1 VAGSD
6 SIGPTHVTSHIVV
19 GTAGHIDHGKSAL
32 VLALTGT
39 DPDRLKEERARGIT
53 IDLGFAYLRDGDRT
67 IAFVDVPG
75 HERFVRNMLAGVGGI
90 DAVLLI
96 VAADES
102 VMPQTREHFDIC
114 RLLHVPRGLVV
125 MTKCDLADADTRA
138 MVRADVAEL
147 VQGSFL
153 ERPPIVE
160 VSARTGEG
168 LEALKAHLRTLVDQ
182 VPARGVD
189 GAARLP
195 IDRVFSMKGFGTVV
209 TGTLVAGNIS
219 VDDEL
224 ALVPGDRTTRVRGL
238 QVHGTPATH
247 ATAGQRVALNLTGVD
262 KSDLDRGQVLAA
274 PGTLQVSQLADAF
287 VELLSTVQPL
297 RHGARV
303 RLHQGTVE
311 VLARVSVI
319 ARPADDDAPPEIAA
333 GASGFVRLRLE
344 RPAALT
350 RGDRFVLRAYSPA
363 VTIGGGVILDPAAP
377 RGGVRLEATL
387 ERSARLLMPLTRERW
402 SSEPDAHALFV
413 AEAGGRGLAAGDL
426 IARAGVR
433 PADVSRARQVLV
445 EAGQAIDTGTHL
457 VAPRWRESGTEHVLA
472 ALAAHHAS
480 QTLSEGLP
488 REELR
493 ERVLAGLAPSLV
505 DLILADLER
514 TGRIVGRERVALAGR
529 EVVLSAEETR
539 VRDALDRVLRDSA
552 LMPPDQDRLVTL
564 TSSPAEMVDRVLRLM
579 VRHKRVVVVGGLPF
593 HQQALDTLKGEVAA
607 LKQTGAEAYV
617 DIASF
622 KSRYGLS
629 RKFAIPL
636 LEYLDRERVTRRV
649 GERRLVL

>member
-1 VAGSD
+1 
-6 SIGPTHVTSHIVV
+6 VTTHIVV

-39 DPDRLKEERARGIT
+39 DPDRLKEEKARGIT
-53 IDLGFAYLRDGDRT
+53 IDLGFASLRERDRT

-125 MTKCDLADADTRA
+125 MSKCDLADPDTRA
-138 MVRADVAEL
+138 LVRGEL
-147 VQGSFL
+147 TDLVRGSFL
-153 ERPPIVE
+153 EGAPIVE
-160 VSARTGEG
+160 VSSRTGEG
-168 LEALKAHLRTLVDQ
+168 LETLKQHLHALVDQ
-182 VPARGVD
+182 VPDRAVD

-209 TGTLVAGNIS
+209 TGTLVAGTVS

-224 ALVPGDRTTRVRGL
+224 SVVPGDRIIRVRGL
-238 QVHGTPATH
+238 QVHGMPAPR
-247 ATAGQRVALNLTGVD
+247 ALAGQRVALNLAGLEVG
-262 KSDLDRGQVLAA
+262 DLERGQVLAA
-274 PGTLQVSQLADAF
+274 RGTLRPSHLADAW
-287 VELLSTVQPL
+287 VDVLPSARPL

-303 RLHQGTVE
+303 RLHQGTAE

-319 ARPADDDAPPEIAA
+319 APPAGDDMPPVI
-333 GASGFVRLRLE
+333 ASGRSGPVRLRLE
-344 RPAALT
+344 RPAAMT
-350 RGDRFVLRAYSPA
+350 RGDRFVLRAYSPV
-363 VTIGGGVILDPAAP
+363 VTLGGGVVLDPSAP
-377 RGGVRLEATL
+377 RSGVRLPAAGN
-387 ERSARLLMPLTRERW
+387 RFARLLVPLVSDVGKEA
-402 SSEPDAHALFV
+402 DALGMLI
-413 AEAGGRGLAAGDL
+413 AEAGGQGLPADDL
-426 IARAGVR
+426 MARAAVR
-433 PADVSRARQVLV
+433 PSDLQRVRQTLV
-445 EAGQAIDTGTHL
+445 ETGQAIDTGAHL
-457 VAPRWRESGTEHVLA
+457 VAPRWRDSGTEHVLA

-480 QTLSEGLP
+480 ETLSEGLP

-493 ERVLAGLAPSLV
+493 ERVLAGLAPGLV
-505 DLILADLER
+505 DLILDDLER

-529 EVVLSAEETR
+529 EVVLSAEESR
-539 VRDALDRVLRDSA
+539 VREALDRVLREAA
-552 LMPPDQDRLVTL
+552 LMPPDQDRLAAL
-564 TSSPAEMVDRVLRLM
+564 TSSPATMVDRVLRLM

-593 HQQALDTLKGEVAA
+593 HQQALDALKNEVAA
-607 LKQTGAEAYV
+607 LKQTGAEAHV

>member
-1 VAGSD
+1 
-6 SIGPTHVTSHIVV
+6 VTSHIVV

-39 DPDRLKEERARGIT
+39 DPDRLKEEKARGIT
-53 IDLGFAYLRDGDRT
+53 IDLGFAYLRDEDRT
-67 IAFVDVPG
+67 VAFIDVPG

-114 RLLHVPRGLVV
+114 RMLHVPRGLVV
-125 MTKCDLADADTRA
+125 MTKCDLADADTRSL
-138 MVRADVAEL
+138 VRSDIAGL
-147 VQGSFL
+147 VHGSFL
-153 ERPPIVE
+153 DGAPIVE

-168 LEALKAHLRTLVDQ
+168 LEALKEHLRSLVDQ
-182 VPARGVD
+182 VPARSVD

-209 TGTLVAGNIS
+209 TGTLVAGS
-219 VDDEL
+219 VRLDDEL

-238 QVHGTPATH
+238 QVHGASATH
-247 ATAGQRVALNLTGVD
+247 ATAGQRVALNLAGVEV
-262 KSDLDRGQVLAA
+262 SDLDRGQVLAA
-274 PGTLQVSQLADAF
+274 PGTLRASQLADAF
-287 VELLSTVQPL
+287 VELLKSDRPL

-303 RLHQGTVE
+303 RLHQGTAE

-319 ARPADDDAPPEIAA
+319 AHPDDDDAAPEIAA
-333 GASGFVRLRLE
+333 GRSGFVRLRLE

-350 RGDRFVLRAYSPA
+350 RGDRFVLRAYSPV

-377 RGGVRLEATL
+377 RGGARLEATL
-387 ERSARLLMPLTRERW
+387 ERSARLLVPLMHDARNA
-402 SSEPDAHALFV
+402 EPDAHAQFV
-413 AEAGGRGLAAGDL
+413 SEAGGRGLAVEEL
-426 IARAGVR
+426 VARAGVL
-433 PADVSRARQVLV
+433 PAELSRTRQALV
-445 EAGQAIDTGTHL
+445 DAGQAIDTGTHL
-457 VAPRWRESGTEHVLA
+457 VAPRWRQSGTEHVLA
-472 ALAAHHAS
+472 ALAAHHTS
-480 QTLSEGLP
+480 QTLSDGLP

-529 EVVLSAEETR
+529 AVVLSAEETR
-539 VRDALDRVLRDSA
+539 VRDELDRVLREAA
-552 LMPPDQDRLVTL
+552 LMPPDQDRLAAL
-564 TSSPAEMVDRVLRLM
+564 TSSPPALVDQVLRLM
-579 VRHKRVVVVGGLPF
+579 VRHKRIVVVGGLPF
-593 HQQALDTLKGEVAA
+593 HQQALDALKGEVAA
-607 LKQTGAEAYV
+607 LRRTGTEAYV

>member
-1 VAGSD
+1 M
-6 SIGPTHVTSHIVV
+6 TSHIVV

-39 DPDRLKEERARGIT
+39 DPDRLKEEKARGIT

-67 IAFVDVPG
+67 IAFIDVPG

-114 RLLHVPRGLVV
+114 RLLHVPRGLIV
-125 MTKCDLADADTRA
+125 MTKCDLADADTRSL
-138 MVRADVAEL
+138 VRADIAEL
-147 VQGSFL
+147 VEGSFL
-153 ERPPIVE
+153 DGAPIVE
-160 VSARTGEG
+160 VSARTGQG
-168 LEALKAHLRTLVDQ
+168 LEALKEHLRTLVDH
-182 VPARGVD
+182 VPAHGVD

-195 IDRVFSMKGFGTVV
+195 IDRMFSMKGFGTVV
-209 TGTLVAGNIS
+209 TGTLVAGNVS

-224 ALVPGDRTTRVRGL
+224 ALLPGDRTTRVRGL
-238 QVHGTPATH
+238 HVHGTPATH
-247 ATAGQRVALNLTGVD
+247 ATAGQRVALNLTGIDV
-262 KSDLDRGQVLAA
+262 SDLDRGQVLAA
-274 PGTLQVSQLADAF
+274 PGTLRASLLSDAF
-287 VELLSTVQPL
+287 VELLSSARPL

-303 RLHQGTVE
+303 RLHQGTAE

-319 ARPADDDAPPEIAA
+319 ARPTDDDVPPEIAA
-333 GASGFVRLRLE
+333 GRSGFVRLRLE

-350 RGDRFVLRAYSPA
+350 RGDRFVLRAYSPV
-363 VTIGGGVILDPAAP
+363 VTIGGGVILDPASP
-377 RGGVRLEATL
+377 RGGARLEATL
-387 ERSARLLMPLTRERW
+387 ERSARLLVPLTHNARDA
-402 SSEPDAHALFV
+402 EPDAHAIFV
-413 AEAGGRGLAAGDL
+413 AEAGGRGLAAGEL
-426 IARAGVR
+426 VARAGVL
-433 PADVSRARQVLV
+433 PADLSRARQVLV
-445 EAGQAIDTGTHL
+445 DAGQAIDTGTHL
-457 VAPRWRESGTEHVLA
+457 VAPRWRQSGTEHVLA
-472 ALAAHHAS
+472 ALAAHHTS

-505 DLILADLER
+505 DLILADLEGS
-514 TGRIVGRERVALAGR
+514 GRIVGRERVALAGR

-539 VRDALDRVLRDSA
+539 VREALDRVLREAA
-552 LMPPDQDRLVTL
+552 LMPPDQDRLAAL
-564 TSSPAEMVDRVLRLM
+564 TSSPAAIVDQVLRLM

-593 HQQALDTLKGEVAA
+593 HQQALDALKAEVAA
-607 LKQTGAEAYV
+607 LKQTGAEPYV

-649 GERRLVL
+649 GERRVVL